1 MGSGGGGPGVGAGV
15 GSGTGV
21 GITAAGLIALLPTVG
36 DARTA
41 GRVSGC
47 RRLSAAR
54 TADVLDLT
62 HGEVGRNRG
71 RCLHCAD
78 AGLAVVRRPPSQRRV
93 PLLNLAILVVVAAV
107 VWPLLARLR
116 RSTSERRRQRWQEE
130 ERAGGV
136 PAYEPDEA

>member
-1 MGSGGGGPGVGAGV
+1 MAAAYTARMLVSLWSAAPRHSGG
-15 GSGTGV
+15 S
-21 GITAAGLIALLPTVG
+21 
-36 DARTA
+36 
-41 GRVSGC
+41 
-47 RRLSAAR
+47 
-54 TADVLDLT
+54 
-62 HGEVGRNRG
+62 
-71 RCLHCAD
+71 
-78 AGLAVVRRPPSQRRV
+78 